1 MHINAA
7 SASAGPGSADGAV
20 AVAADGAGGVVGQDG
35 LQDAQS
41 GSQTAWQFIT
51 VSLTAMASLLTL
63 AAAAAETGAE
73 TAASV
78 VAIC

>member
-1 MHINAA
+1 M
-7 SASAGPGSADGAV
+7 
-20 AVAADGAGGVVGQDG
+20 VGQDG

-41 GSQTAWQFIT
+41 VSQAAWQFIT

-63 AAAAAETGAE
+63 AAAATAAEAEAE

>member
-20 AVAADGAGGVVGQDG
+20 AVAADGAGVVGQDG

-41 GSQTAWQFIT
+41 GSETAWQFIT

-63 AAAAAETGAE
+63 AAAAAET
-73 TAASV
+73 AASV